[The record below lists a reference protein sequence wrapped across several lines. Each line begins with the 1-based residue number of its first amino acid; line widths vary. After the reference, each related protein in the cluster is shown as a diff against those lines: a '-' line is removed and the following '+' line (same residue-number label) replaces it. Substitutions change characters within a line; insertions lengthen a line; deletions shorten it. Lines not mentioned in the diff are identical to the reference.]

1 MKVNIPEEYQE
12 SFSRLMKSAPPEI
25 RRNSKIQKTAAM
37 YLTLGGE
44 MLARRYI
51 ELSQTDFP
59 DGSELFDYAPIVE
72 PDTESEDSSS
82 EDNDESE

>member
-1 MKVNIPEEYQE
+1 MKFNIPEEYKE
-12 SFSRLMKSAPPEI
+12 SFNRLIKSAPPEI
-25 RRNSKIQKTAAM
+25 RRNPEIQKTAAM

-51 ELSQTDFP
+51 EISQTAFP

-72 PDTESEDSSS
+72 PETDNEESSS
-82 EDNDESE
+82 EEGDESE